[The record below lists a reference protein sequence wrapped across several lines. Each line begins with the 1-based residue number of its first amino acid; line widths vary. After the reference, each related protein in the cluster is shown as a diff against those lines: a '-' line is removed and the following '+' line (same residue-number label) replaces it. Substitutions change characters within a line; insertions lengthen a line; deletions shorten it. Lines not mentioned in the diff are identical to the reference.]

1 MDEEKSAVCLTFFSE
16 FTDILVLMIMNE
28 ILTAKRQNAV
38 ACVNSRYG
46 IFSDKDDLEIS
57 QYFTII

>member
-1 MDEEKSAVCLTFFSE
+1 MTDNTEL
-16 FTDILVLMIMNE
+16 TDILVLMIMNE

-46 IFSDKDDLEIS
+46 IVSDKDDLEIS